1 MMTVESLVSGPSLW
15 ESLKSF
21 DVKGVVRAV
30 SAYPFDWIEISASG
44 ALGVLSGFLLK
55 RYFKIFMTTLL
66 IGVFVITALDYF
78 EFVRIEWDKI
88 FATIGIEPSSKNF
101 DTIYHVALAWIQVNI
116 QGFISFCLGFFLGMK
131 FS

>member
-1 MMTVESLVSGPSLW
+1 MTIQDLVSTPSLW
-15 ESLKSF
+15 ESIKSF
-21 DVKGVVRAV
+21 DIKGVMRTI
-30 SAYPFDWIEISASG
+30 SLYPFDWVEIGASG

-55 RYFKIFMTTLL
+55 RYFKIFMMTLL

-88 FATIGIEPSSKNF
+88 FATIGIEPSSKSF
-101 DTIYHVALAWIQVNI
+101 DTIYHVALAWIQTNI
-116 QGFISFCLGFFLGMK
+116 QGFASFCVGFFLGMK